1 MLCFLYVMA
10 IGTLLSLAGLCAER
24 LLPDSASRR
33 WVWCAVIGVS
43 MLIPPIYQ
51 AKHRLMV
58 SSGAPADPSVW
69 GLISAYDA
77 LIMKLWVVA
86 SATLLLWGVI
96 DIVRVMI
103 VSRRN
108 TSREVVDGIPVVVT
122 ESIGPAT
129 VGFFR
134 LRVLVPRWVLGL
146 PEMQRRFVIRHEEEH
161 RRAHDARTLLLPSLL
176 LVLVPWN
183 LALWWQLRRLSL
195 AIEIDCDKRVV
206 SQLGNENTYGELLL
220 NIAQA
225 TSRGPRLQPGFVGR
239 GDLELR
245 LRTLLAPTRLSRAM
259 RCVLP
264 VVAVALLYFVLSAP
278 HPVRAAYA
286 ASSSNHVHQ
295 Q

>member
-1 MLCFLYVMA
+1 MICFLYVMA
-10 IGTLLSLAGLCAER
+10 IGTLLGFAGLCAER
-24 LLPDSASRR
+24 LLPDNASRR

-58 SSGAPADPSVW
+58 PSGAVGDPSVW
-69 GLISAYDA
+69 GLISAYDG
-77 LIMKLWVVA
+77 LIMKLWMVA

-96 DIVRVMI
+96 DVARVMI
-103 VSRRN
+103 ASRRN
-108 TSREVVDGIPVVVT
+108 ASREVVDGIPVVVT

-134 LRVLVPRWVLGL
+134 PRVLIPRWVLAL

-161 RRAHDARTLLLPSLL
+161 RKAHDARTLLLPSLL

-206 SQLGNENTYGELLL
+206 SRLGNENAYGELLL

-225 TSRGPRLQPGFVGR
+225 TSRGPRLQPGFLGR
-239 GDLELR
+239 GDLERR
-245 LRTLLAPTRLSRAM
+245 LRTLLAPTRLSRGM
-259 RCVLP
+259 RYVLP
-264 VVAVALLYFVLSAP
+264 VVAAALLYFVLSAP
-278 HPVRAAYA
+278 HPVRAAHA
-286 ASSSNHVHQ
+286 ASTSHHANQ
-295 Q
+295 R